1 MILSKL
7 EGIILKGIGGFYY
20 VEAADEVYECKAR
33 GVFRKAGIKPLA
45 GDRVEISV
53 NDKAENTI
61 DVIKER
67 SSLMLRPPVANIDR
81 LFIVASA
88 KEPSPVML
96 IIDRLTA
103 IAVSRGIEP
112 VIVFTKSDLAPVD
125 EYVEI
130 YRNAGIRTIAVSSV
144 NGEGVDEVKA
154 ELKNHISA
162 FCGNSGVG
170 KSTLLNAINPSLGLK
185 TAEISDKLGSG
196 RHTTRQSELFK
207 VEGGYVADTPGFS
220 SLELEETEIILKDDL
235 PYAFPE
241 FEPYLGQCKFTTCLH
256 VKDKGCRVIE
266 AVESGEIPKSRHESY
281 CVMMEQAKE
290 IKEWELNKLKNRSNE
305 NLRR

>member
-1 MILSKL
+1 MSKL

-33 GVFRKAGIKPLA
+33 GVFRKSGIKPLA

-125 EYVEI
+125 KYVEI
-130 YRNAGIRTIAVSSV
+130 YRNAGIKAIAVSSV
-144 NGEGVDEVKA
+144 NGEGVEEVKV

-185 TAEISDKLGSG
+185 TAEISDKLGRG

-241 FEPYLGQCKFTTCLH
+241 FEQYLGQCKFTTCLH

-266 AVESGEIPKSRHESY
+266 AVESGDIPKSRHESY
-281 CVMMEQAKE
+281 CAMMEQAKE

>member
-1 MILSKL
+1 MILNKL

-20 VEAADEVYECKAR
+20 VEAAGAVYECKAR
-33 GVFRKAGIKPLA
+33 GAFRKSGIKPLA
-45 GDRVEISV
+45 GDRVEISL

-67 SSLMLRPPVANIDR
+67 TSLMLRPPVANIDR

-88 KEPSPVML
+88 KEPNPVML

-112 VIVFTKSDLAPVD
+112 IIVFTKSDLAPVD

-130 YRNAGIRTIAVSSV
+130 YRNAGIRTISVSSV
-144 NGEGVDEVKA
+144 SGDGVEEVKA

-170 KSTLLNAINPSLGLK
+170 KSTLLNAIDPSLGLK
-185 TAEISDKLGSG
+185 TAEISDKLGRG

-220 SLELEETEIILKDDL
+220 SLELEETEVILKDDL

-241 FEPYLGQCKFTTCLH
+241 FEQYIGTCKFTSCLH
-256 VKDKGCRVIE
+256 VKDKGCRIIE
-266 AVESGEIPKSRHESY
+266 AVENGEIPKSRHESY

-290 IKEWELNKLKNRSNE
+290 IKEWELAKIKNKSNE

>member
-1 MILSKL
+1 MSLSKL

-20 VEAADEVYECKAR
+20 VEAADKIYECKAR
-33 GVFRKAGIKPLA
+33 GVFRKSRIKPLA

-53 NDKAENTI
+53 NENAENTI

-88 KEPSPVML
+88 KEPNPVLL

-103 IAVSRGIEP
+103 IAINRGIEP
-112 VIVFTKSDLAPVD
+112 IVVFTKTDLAD
-125 EYVEI
+125 ISAYVEI
-130 YRNAGIRTIAVSSV
+130 YEKAGIRTLAVSSV
-144 NGEGVDEVKA
+144 SGEGVEQIKA

-170 KSTLLNAINPSLGLK
+170 KSTLLNAINPDLALK
-185 TAEISDKLGSG
+185 TAEISDKLGRG
-196 RHTTRQSELFK
+196 RHTTRESELFK

-241 FEPYLGQCKFTTCLH
+241 FEPYIGQCKFTSCLH
-256 VKDKGCRVIE
+256 VKDKGCRILE
-266 AVESGEIPKSRHESY
+266 AVESGDVAPSRHESY

-290 IKEWELNKLKNRSNE
+290 IKEWELSKLKNKSNE

>member
-20 VEAADEVYECKAR
+20 VEAADEIYECKAR
-33 GVFRKAGIKPLA
+33 GVFRKSGIKPLA

-112 VIVFTKSDLAPVD
+112 VIVFTKSDLARVD

-130 YRNAGIRTIAVSSV
+130 YRNAGIKTIAVSSV
-144 NGEGVDEVKA
+144 NGEGVEEVKA

-185 TAEISDKLGSG
+185 TAEISDKLGRG
-196 RHTTRQSELFK
+196 RHTTRQSELFR

-220 SLELEETEIILKDDL
+220 SLELEESEIILKDDL

-241 FEPYLGQCKFTTCLH
+241 FEQYLGQCKFTTCLH

-266 AVESGEIPKSRHESY
+266 AVENGEIPRSRHESY
-281 CVMMEQAKE
+281 CAMMEQAKE
-290 IKEWELNKLKNRSNE
+290 IKEWELNKLRNRSNE

>member
-1 MILSKL
+1 MKS

-20 VEAADEVYECKAR
+20 VEAADGIYECKAR
-33 GVFRKAGIKPLA
+33 GVFRKSRIKPLA
-45 GDRVEISV
+45 GDRVEISI
-53 NDKAENTI
+53 NENAENTI
-61 DVIKER
+61 DVIRER

-81 LFIVASA
+81 LFIVSSA
-88 KEPSPVML
+88 REPNPVLL

-112 VIVFTKSDLAPVD
+112 IVVFTKSDLAEVNG
-125 EYVEI
+125 YIEI
-130 YRNAGIRTIAVSSV
+130 YRKAGIKAIAVSSV
-144 NGEGVDEVKA
+144 TGEGVELVKA
-154 ELKNHISA
+154 ELENHISA

-170 KSTLLNAINPSLGLK
+170 KSTLLNAINPALALK
-185 TAEISDKLGSG
+185 TAEISDKLGRG
-196 RHTTRQSELFK
+196 RHTTRESELFK

-241 FEPYLGQCKFTTCLH
+241 FEPYIGQCRFTSCLH
-256 VKDKGCRVIE
+256 VKDKGCRILE
-266 AVESGEIPKSRHESY
+266 AVENGDVAASRHESY

-290 IKEWELNKLKNRSNE
+290 IKEWEISKLKNKSNE